1 MPGSSVMTVRATW
14 NGEVIAESDDTLVVE
29 RNHYF
34 PIEDVRRDLL
44 ESSPTQSVCPW
55 KGRANYYTVV
65 VDGQRNLDAAWYYPS
80 PSKAAAGIAGRVAF
94 WHGVRITRAD
104 GDGAAEAR
112 GLRRLWRRSA

>member
-1 MPGSSVMTVRATW
+1 MPGFPVMTVRATW
-14 NGEVIAESDDTLVVE
+14 NGEVIAESDDTVVVE

-34 PIEDVRRDLL
+34 PIGDVRRDLL
-44 ESSPTQSVCPW
+44 EASPTHSVCPW
-55 KGRANYYTVV
+55 KGKASYYTVV
-65 VDGQRNLDAAWYYPS
+65 VDGQRNVDAAWYYPS

-112 GLRRLWRRSA
+112 GLRRLWRRPA